1 MNFGGME
8 MGEYRSAAQLY
19 EDPAAVYS
27 MGYEDHPER
36 ARWGPGQRNYCILHY
51 VTRGKGLFNGREVH
65 AGQGF
70 YIHAGQMHEC
80 IRECLREMYKDKADE
95 IPLMYGGS
103 VNSENAPGLLAQLQ
117 IDGLGIGRS
126 AWNAA
131 EFDAIMRC
139 ACTGSK

>member
-1 MNFGGME
+1 MTEFEEITLKKIIKNKMVEDFYVNLNVLLGVSGT
-8 MGEYRSAAQLY
+8 SA
-19 EDPAAVYS
+19 DPAY
-27 MGYEDHPER
+27 
-36 ARWGPGQRNYCILHY
+36 
-51 VTRGKGLFNGREVH
+51 
-65 AGQGF
+65 
-70 YIHAGQMHEC
+70 AGQMHEC